1 VNRFTTK
8 VAAAGVV
15 ALVGVGLGVPAASA
29 SAPRVVQ
36 RHGSCTATSTWTMK
50 AKADNGKIEVE
61 FEVDTN
67 RNGASWNVTLTD
79 NGTRIFHGTRLTHA
93 PSGSF
98 SVSKLTA
105 NRAGTDHLVGFARY
119 PANGEVCRASL
130 NF

>member
-1 VNRFTTK
+1 MNRFTTK

-36 RHGSCTATSTWTMK
+36 RHGSCSATSTWTMK
-50 AKADNGKIEVE
+50 AKADNGRIEVE
-61 FEVDTN
+61 LEVDTN
-67 RNGASWNVTLTD
+67 RNGASWNVTLKD

-98 SVSKLTA
+98 SIGKLTA
-105 NRAGTDHLVGFARY
+105 NRRGIDHLTGFARY